1 MNEYFLGIKVSETGR
16 ENGRVDLETLGKV
29 INGVP
34 NNKIVEKTTACGI
47 TWELV
52 NGSAEDCS
60 DISEYYII
68 SKDAAE
74 LIMKKDAEQLVYY
87 CEYLDIYV
95 WCVTAY
101 GVAWEDVLTN
111 IEL

>member
-29 INGVP
+29 VNGIP
-34 NNKIVEKTTACGI
+34 NNKIVEKTTDCGI

-60 DISEYYII
+60 DISEYYMI

-74 LIMKKDAEQLVYY
+74 LIKKKDAEQIVLY
-87 CEYLDIYV
+87 CEYLDVYV
-95 WCVTAY
+95 WGITAY
-101 GVAWEDVLTN
+101 GVPWEDVLTN

>member
-29 INGVP
+29 VNGIP
-34 NNKIVEKTTACGI
+34 NNKIVEKTTDCGI
-47 TWELV
+47 TWQLV
-52 NGSAEDCS
+52 NGSAEDYS

-74 LIMKKDAEQLVYY
+74 LLKKDAEQIVLY
-87 CEYLDIYV
+87 CEDFDLYAWGI
-95 WCVTAY
+95 TAY
-101 GVAWEDVLTN
+101 GAPWEDVLTN